1 MFQDIQRN
9 KFKSGMIVFFFIF
22 FITLLIYFICQLF
35 DFGVLSIVIAL
46 IVSIVSSFTTYFYCD
61 RIVLSACKA
70 RPATEEEDR
79 KLISILD
86 SLILS
91 AGLSSKPKLYVVEDA
106 QANAFATGR
115 SPEHAVICVTTGLL
129 EKLSYYEL
137 EGVVA
142 HELGHIKNYDIRLSA
157 ILSVMAGFLVML
169 SDWFSRSIFWRGFYS
184 DRDDRR
190 SNSLLSI
197 FGIIL
202 LALSPLFAK
211 LIQLAVSRRREF
223 LADAT
228 AVSFTRNP
236 QGLISALEK
245 LEADPNEL
253 KTASA
258 ATSHMYIAEPFRKS
272 QNAKRRTSWFSTH
285 PSIEDRIEALQMLK

>member
-115 SPEHAVICVTTGLL
+115 SPEH
-129 EKLSYYEL
+129 
-137 EGVVA
+137 
-142 HELGHIKNYDIRLSA
+142 
-157 ILSVMAGFLVML
+157 SVMAGFLVML